1 MQCPP
6 NCGKC
11 CGLIPLPKETFE
23 KHQNKLQTKI
33 IKLNQLSL
41 NKVLAVTDDLLCV
54 FLNRKSKK
62 CEIYLDRPRICQ
74 DYTINECS
82 EWKDYPKKP

>member
-11 CGLIPLPKETFE
+11 CGLIPLPKETFD
-23 KHQNKLQTKI
+23 KNKDRIQTKI
-33 IKLNQLSL
+33 IKLNELHL
-41 NKVLAVTDDLLCV
+41 NKVLAVTEDLQCV
-54 FLNRKSKK
+54 FLNRKNKK
-62 CEIYLDRPRICQ
+62 CVIYPDRPEICKNYGLP
-74 DYTINECS
+74 DCS